1 MYWLVQLHSPHSG
14 KSLPHARCC
23 TSVVSIVPLKNNTD
37 SSPGKPHIFISSCGQ
52 EGNCAPS
59 DGFQLTDCS
68 GARLSGKLIHLL
80 CRLPVRDAHLCP
92 RMISERRETK
102 DHVGLQLPLQPL
114 LPWSRHKCSHA
125 WWAVNNGVVYV
136 QLLGPPPPPL
146 GALPLNSVPTGGFG
160 RGRLADIWA

>member
-1 MYWLVQLHSPHSG
+1 MCWLVQLHSPHSG

-37 SSPGKPHIFISSCGQ
+37 SSPGKPHILISCGQ

-59 DGFQLTDCS
+59 DEFQLTDCA

-92 RMISERRETK
+92 RMTSERRETK
-102 DHVGLQLPLQPL
+102 AHVGLQLPLQPL
-114 LPWSRHKCSHA
+114 LPWSRRKRSHA

-136 QLLGPPPPPL
+136 QLLGPPPHWGL
-146 GALPLNSVPTGGFG
+146 FL
-160 RGRLADIWA
+160 